1 MECEFCN
8 YQDTTIDGIYQDSKG
23 NYILRVYTSRWDD
36 YLDDFNYGEIEVKF
50 CPICGRR
57 L

>member
-1 MECEFCN
+1 MGCEFCN
-8 YQDTTIDGIYQDSKG
+8 DQDNTIDGIYQDNEG
-23 NYILRVYTSRWDD
+23 NYILRVYAGGWDD
-36 YLDDFNYGEIEVKF
+36 YLDDFDYGEIEVKF

>member
-1 MECEFCN
+1 MGCEFCN
-8 YQDTTIDGIYQDSKG
+8 DQDNTIDGVYQNDEG
-23 NYILRVYTSRWDD
+23 DHILRLYGGWDD
-36 YLDDFNYGEIEVKF
+36 YLDNFDYEEIKVNF